1 MRVVRVLATAA
12 LSSLALG
19 VGATAVHADPQPT
32 LTVSPSPARPGSPV
46 TLSLNGGCDAST
58 VTASSGAFTGSVT
71 LTASST
77 TGIYRGTA
85 TIRRDA
91 RAGTHTVNIS
101 CPNGSPSTFTF
112 TVARS
117 STPSP
122 TPTRGA
128 RGGLGG
134 SVSGMDATKV
144 AAGAG
149 LVTLAAAGGTLAL
162 RRRAKH

>member
-1 MRVVRVLATAA
+1 MRVARVLATAA

-32 LTVSPSPARPGSPV
+32 LTVSPSPARPGSPA
-46 TLSLNGGCDAST
+46 TISLDGGCDAST

-71 LTASST
+71 LTASSA

-91 RAGTHTVNIS
+91 RAGTHSITIS
-101 CPNGSPSTFTF
+101 CPDGATSAFTF
-112 TVARS
+112 TVARA

-122 TPTRGA
+122 APTRGA

-134 SVSGMDATKV
+134 SITGMDATKV
-144 AAGAG
+144 ATGAG
-149 LVTLAAAGGTLAL
+149 LVTLAAAGGTLVL

>member
-1 MRVVRVLATAA
+1 MRVSRILATAA

-19 VGATAVHADPQPT
+19 VGATAAHADPQPV

-46 TLSLNGGCDAST
+46 TISLDGGCDTST
-58 VTASSGAFTGSVT
+58 VTASSRAFTGSVT

-77 TGIYRGTA
+77 SGIYRGTA

-91 RAGTHTVNIS
+91 RAGTHTINIF
-101 CPNGSPSTFTF
+101 CPSDGTSSFTF
-112 TVARS
+112 TVAGS
-117 STPSP
+117 ATPSP

-128 RGGLGG
+128 RGGVGG
-134 SVSGMDATKV
+134 SIAGTDAAKV